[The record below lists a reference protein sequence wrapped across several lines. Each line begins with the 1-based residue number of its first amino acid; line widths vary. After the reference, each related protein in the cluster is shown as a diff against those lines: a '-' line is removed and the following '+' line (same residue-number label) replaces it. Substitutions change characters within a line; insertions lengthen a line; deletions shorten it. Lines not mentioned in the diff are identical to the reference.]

1 MPSSDH
7 KIHDND
13 RIRKHSIRVQF
24 TLIFMVIMAGMVVL
38 CLVANALLLRPYYM
52 KKKTDALRES
62 YRSINAAAVRG
73 EIFTSDYD
81 IYLQQICAK
90 YDIRFLVLDSES
102 QMVKTSAAD
111 AERMAKQLWNNIL
124 GISDRETEIDIIEK
138 TDKYSLQTEYNSHA
152 DTTNLVCWGYLDN
165 GNMFLIESAV
175 DSIEESAAISNRF
188 MTVVGLLAIVIGA
201 VVIFFTTGHLTKPI
215 TRLSAVSEEMRR
227 LKFDVKYEG
236 GAGNE
241 LDLLGQNLNDLSGT
255 LEQTIGEL
263 KNANNE
269 LKRDIARKEEIDAD
283 RREFLSN
290 VSHELKTPIA
300 LIQGYAEGLAEG
312 ITDDEESRNYY
323 CEVIVDEAGKM
334 NRLIKKL
341 MTLSHLES
349 GENIVNFSRFD
360 ITELVR
366 NYLRSARI
374 LIEKSGASVR
384 MEDTPATEVWADEF
398 LTEEV
403 LQNYVGNALHHVDG
417 ERVIEIR
424 IRRGDGVVRVS
435 VFNTGEPIPPESV
448 EHIWEKF
455 YKADKAR
462 TREYGGSGIGLSI
475 VRAVME
481 AMHRDYG
488 VINYDNGVE
497 FWFELETADEV

>member
-1 MPSSDH
+1 M
-7 KIHDND
+7 
-13 RIRKHSIRVQF
+13 
-24 TLIFMVIMAGMVVL
+24 TGMIAL
-38 CLVANALLLRPYYM
+38 CLAANSLLLRPYYM
-52 KKKTDALRES
+52 KKKTDALREA

-73 EIFTSDYD
+73 EIFTSDVD

-90 YDIRFLVLDSES
+90 FDIEFLVLDSDS
-102 QMVKTSAAD
+102 QMVKTSAN
-111 AERMAKQLWNNIL
+111 EPEWMARQLWNDIL
-124 GISDRETEIDIIEK
+124 GVSSPELLVEVIEK
-138 TDKYSLQTEYNSHA
+138 TEKYTLQTENNSRT
-152 DTTNLVCWGYLDN
+152 DTTNLICWGYLDN
-165 GNMFLIESAV
+165 GNMFLIESAL
-175 DSIEESAAISNRF
+175 DSIEASAAISNRF
-188 MTVVGLLAIVIGA
+188 MTVVGLLAIAIGA
-201 VVIFFTTGHLTKPI
+201 VVIFFTTRHLTRPI
-215 TRLSAVSEEMRR
+215 TRLSAVSEEMRK
-227 LKFDVKYEG
+227 LNFDVKYEG
-236 GAGNE
+236 SAGNE
-241 LDLLGQNLNDLSGT
+241 LDQLGQNLNDLSGT

-323 CEVIVDEAGKM
+323 CEVIMDEAGKM

-349 GENIVNFSRFD
+349 GENTISFSRFD
-360 ITELVR
+360 LTELIR
-366 NYLRSARI
+366 NYLRSSQI

-384 MEDTPATEVWADEF
+384 MEDYPPIEVWADEF

-424 IRRGDGVVRVS
+424 IHREEGKVRVS
-435 VFNTGEPIPPESV
+435 VFNTGQPIPPESV

-497 FWFELETADEV
+497 FWFELETAEEV